1 MRDDSLEIEKGSTGV
16 AWPSSARVVG
26 CSLQWGNERNLYSE
40 LNILRR
46 LSNFLL
52 EGSGDDVRSAWPLYP
67 GRHTYYN
74 GADKGLPKSNLE
86 LIPKTA
92 SQWGLRAET
101 RPHERGIG
109 SNRESAKSR

>member
-1 MRDDSLEIEKGSTGV
+1 MLFISFSEMRDDSLEIEKGSTGV

-26 CSLQWGNERNLYSE
+26 CSLQWGNERNLCSE

-67 GRHTYYN
+67 GQHTYYN
-74 GADKGLPKSNLE
+74 GADNGLPSGNAE
-86 LIPKTA
+86 LIP
-92 SQWGLRAET
+92 SNGFSV
-101 RPHERGIG
+101 GIEG
-109 SNRESAKSR
+109 CNSPS